1 MDLDGHMS
9 LSIVLVCCC
18 SCSASILYWLGHGEI
33 NGNTMKRYKK
43 FRSIVS
49 EPMSSSMGV
58 ICFANAWLRFGIG
71 MAIEKSIKNMKKYK
85 KLKSIVLEP
94 MTHK

>member
-9 LSIVLVCCC
+9 LSIVLVCVC
-18 SCSASILYWLGHGEI
+18 SCSALILYWLGHREI
-33 NGNTMKRYKK
+33 NENTMKRYNN

-58 ICFANAWLRFGIG
+58 ICFGNALFD
-71 MAIEKSIKNMKKYK
+71 
-85 KLKSIVLEP
+85 LVLAGP
-94 MTHK
+94 SRNQ